1 MAVKKSHA
9 QYEEELFLKEIDHW
23 PLEEYKG
30 TNVPI
35 LHECI
40 AGHTRLVKP
49 NSVLSNIKCPT
60 CSGKKQKTH
69 EEYLAELLEKGISI
83 IPIEKYISSMHDIKH
98 ICVAGHIWLSR
109 PNSILSGRSCKICSG
124 LAHSTHEE
132 YLDKIRIDAYPIENY
147 INVKTPILHI
157 CSKNHEW
164 KSPPNTILA
173 GHGCKQCSNDNLPG
187 GYNYTRFAKD
197 RNLATSPGLLY
208 IVVLVNKATDE
219 KTCVKVGITKGTSN
233 RDVLKRASG
242 FKGYDVRIQKLYKG
256 SLEEVFK
263 LEQEIH
269 SKFSEHS
276 YKSEWK
282 FGGATELFNLDKLS
296 EILNSLPA

>member
-1 MAVKKSHA
+1 MKKKTH
-9 QYEEELFLKEIDHW
+9 QEYEEELFQKEIDRW
-23 PLEEYKG
+23 PIEEYK
-30 TNVPI
+30 TAKIPI

-40 AGHTRLVKP
+40 NGHQLLARP
-49 NSVLSNIKCPT
+49 FSV
-60 CSGKKQKTH
+60 
-69 EEYLAELLEKGISI
+69 
-83 IPIEKYISSMHDIKH
+83 
-98 ICVAGHIWLSR
+98 
-109 PNSILSGRSCKICSG
+109 
-124 LAHSTHEE
+124 
-132 YLDKIRIDAYPIENY
+132 
-147 INVKTPILHI
+147 
-157 CSKNHEW
+157 
-164 KSPPNTILA
+164 LA
-173 GHGCKQCSNDNLPG
+173 GHGCLACSKSSPMEDESYLSRIAVDAKPIEGYKGSQIPILHECKLGHKWKASPANILQGHGCRKCWYNKAPG
-187 GYNYTRFAKD
+187 GYNTTRFLNN
-197 RNLATSPGLLY
+197 RELATSQGVLY
-208 IVVLVNKATDE
+208 VVVLVNKATDE